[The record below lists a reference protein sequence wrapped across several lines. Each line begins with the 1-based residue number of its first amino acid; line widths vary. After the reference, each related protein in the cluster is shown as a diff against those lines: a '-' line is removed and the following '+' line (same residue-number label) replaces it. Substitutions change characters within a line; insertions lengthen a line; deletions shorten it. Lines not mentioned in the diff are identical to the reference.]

1 MLGNK
6 QCDWFILPILLTT
19 PTYRAFSRD
28 TESTMLVSQTF
39 LVGILFSLDRQ
50 QSSREIMEMF
60 WFFQIRFYRHYD
72 SSCDSFFYY
81 YFHSV
86 IGADS
91 IASENQTE
99 VSCPI
104 IWSC

>member
-6 QCDWFILPILLTT
+6 HRDWLILPILLPT

-28 TESTMLVSQTF
+28 TASAMLVSQTF

-50 QSSREIMEMF
+50 QRSREIMEMF
-60 WFFQIRFYRHYD
+60 WFFQIRFCRPYD
-72 SSCDSFFYY
+72 SSFFYY
-81 YFHSV
+81 HFHSV

-104 IWSC
+104 I